1 MVAMILDPDKVDC
14 NCNVGVGLSVIK
26 GRNCQYHRLHCP
38 ARKWW
43 NEARKDESLVNKD
56 DRALID
62 ANTKAIMELSDV
74 MRNHHKVMTGAMAE
88 QHGVLKEGF
97 AALVKQQEALHME
110 RNQWR
115 LEDLGNQV
123 DRNRKVGS
131 QLLFY
136 TVTRIVVDGIAAG
149 GILYIITKL
158 IG

>member
-1 MVAMILDPDKVDC
+1 M
-14 NCNVGVGLSVIK
+14 
-26 GRNCQYHRLHCP
+26 
-38 ARKWW
+38 
-43 NEARKDESLVNKD
+43 NKD

-62 ANTKAIMELSDV
+62 ANTKAIMELNDV
-74 MRNHHKVMTGAMAE
+74 MRNHHKVMTGAFAE

-115 LEDLGNQV
+115 LEDLGDQAG
-123 DRNRKVGS
+123 RNKVIGR

-136 TVTRIVVDGIAAG
+136 TVTRIAVDGIAAG